1 MKAHDFSLA
10 EFQEKEKGKR
20 RKMKWNLK

>member
-10 EFQEKEKGKR
+10 EFPEKEKGKR